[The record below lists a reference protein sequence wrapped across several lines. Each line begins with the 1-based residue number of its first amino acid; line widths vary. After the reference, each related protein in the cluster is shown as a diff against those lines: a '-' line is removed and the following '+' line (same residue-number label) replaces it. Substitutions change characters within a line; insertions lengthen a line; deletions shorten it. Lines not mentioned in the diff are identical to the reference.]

1 MKEKIVD
8 SLKIAQPIK
17 VKIIEESD
25 KIDWN
30 IWFLFIAVLSLISAV
45 IIPFAQKKYE
55 ESKSKY
61 AFHLYVK
68 KKIGIVFN
76 LLTYDHFSYKQPKN
90 ADDLDDLSLTFDKV
104 VYRFEEDYH
113 KYKNTIHPLFAFGIL
128 LNFQNLLFTTKRIQ
142 YALKAIDLKNL
153 DEKSLEFGDKLSKKE
168 HTKLTAVFLLLEHYY
183 TITTFHDKFDSL
195 QSVKREIKDK
205 QWIGLK
211 IEHSV
216 LKNQNLILEDLA
228 FIRENEISLEEI
240 LKINKLLIQEL
251 KSYFNFEKLE
261 KKKRKNN

>member
-1 MKEKIVD
+1 M
-8 SLKIAQPIK
+8 
-17 VKIIEESD
+17 
-25 KIDWN
+25 
-30 IWFLFIAVLSLISAV
+30 
-45 IIPFAQKKYE
+45 
-55 ESKSKY
+55 
-61 AFHLYVK
+61 
-68 KKIGIVFN
+68 
-76 LLTYDHFSYKQPKN
+76 
-90 ADDLDDLSLTFDKV
+90 
-104 VYRFEEDYH
+104 
-113 KYKNTIHPLFAFGIL
+113 
-128 LNFQNLLFTTKRIQ
+128 NFQNLLFTTKRIQ

-183 TITTFHDKFDSL
+183 AITTFHDKFDSL

-211 IEHSV
+211 VEHSV

-261 KKKRKNN
+261 KKKRKTINRKNYR